1 MCLYPRLMYNPK
13 YKANKKNGGIIPPV
27 SDMRTLYVPV
37 GCGMCIECRKQNAR
51 NWQLRLAEDIKEHK
65 NGKFITLTFSNEG
78 FKKIWEDDIEYERKI
93 IKRKNKPKKQRKPL
107 SELKGYDLDN
117 GIATRAVR
125 YFLERWR
132 KEHKKA

>member
-1 MCLYPRLMYNPK
+1 MCLYPRLLYNPK
-13 YKANKKNGGIIPPV
+13 YKANKKNGGSIPPV

-78 FKKIWEDDIEYERKI
+78 FKKIWEDDLEYERKI
-93 IKRKNKPKKQRKPL
+93 IKRKNKPKKTTKTIKRTKRIRP
-107 SELKGYDLDN
+107 
-117 GIATRAVR
+117 R
-125 YFLERWR
+125 
-132 KEHKKA
+132 